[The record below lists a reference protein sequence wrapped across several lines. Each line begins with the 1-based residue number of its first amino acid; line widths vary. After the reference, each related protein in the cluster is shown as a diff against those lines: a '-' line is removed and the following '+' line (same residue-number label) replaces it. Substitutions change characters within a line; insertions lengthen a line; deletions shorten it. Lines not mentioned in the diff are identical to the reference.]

1 MNRRMARIRM
11 QWLPL
16 PLLCCTTAYAGQLA
30 GAFEIGDYFRLKRVT
45 ELALSLDASWL
56 AYRVETYTPDGN
68 AHVSSVRLR
77 SLRGDSTEV
86 APEVLA
92 DAVELAWIPNTHQLA
107 FLAERDGTSQLYSY
121 NTVSGSIQQLT
132 RTADPVESFRFA
144 PDGTTLAYTT
154 RAESPATESLYDQF
168 RQGTH
173 GILIDPSTTSS
184 HDFLNPHWHGM
195 VKREPPALW
204 MTSKGRAPGR
214 VPVPGDP
221 GGDRDAYFWSS
232 DSRQLSVAYVARDL
246 PAAQLRDER
255 TSLGIFDLNGGG
267 FRSVAKA
274 SPPHG
279 DRPGTYFKGGEWIP
293 DKNAMLV
300 RRVTETDP
308 WVSDSF
314 VELTLARARQL
325 PAQNSAW
332 RPLEVYP
339 AGSHFI
345 PVSAS
350 EILLENT
357 LAGVHSLFELQP
369 AQVARSHMVDGLEG
383 SQSLFQFSS
392 GFSTVA
398 FVGESLTRP
407 QEIYIFSRSGAVSSR
422 KGAAR
427 QLTRLNED
435 VASRVRYRAREV
447 SWKSTDGVTLHG
459 WMLEPLAAKPPKGWP
474 LVTHVHGG
482 PAFPFPN
489 AFAPYFTYWPY
500 PFEVYATNGIAVF
513 MPNYRGTHTYG
524 RKIATGKG
532 EEPANDIIIG
542 VQFLVDTAVADA
554 ARLGIS
560 GHSHGAFLGPLVMAR
575 ARFFRAGSFAEGV
588 ANSVVM
594 YELMSGQANREIHDA
609 IVGQSLY
616 EAPQRYI
623 EESADLKFAGLTT
636 ACLFEAGSDTAAL
649 LMLGFPKAAL
659 RAGMPTQFIV
669 YPQTGHNIAIPSLQ
683 REAAQRNFEWV
694 TSWLLNGSAP

>member
-1 MNRRMARIRM
+1 MNRRIARMRTQRLI
-11 QWLPL
+11 LS
-16 PLLCCTTAYAGQLA
+16 LLCCATACAEQLA
-30 GAFEIGDYFRLKRVT
+30 GAFDIGDYFRLKRVT

-68 AHVSSVRLR
+68 DHASRVWLR

-86 APEVLA
+86 APEALA
-92 DAVELAWIPNTHQLA
+92 AAMELAWIPNTHQLA

-121 NTVSGSIQQLT
+121 DTASGRIQQRT
-132 RTADPVESFRFA
+132 RSADPVESFRFA
-144 PDGTTLAYTT
+144 PDGATLAYTT

-168 RQGTH
+168 RQATH
-173 GILIDPSTTSS
+173 GIVIDPSTTSS

-195 VKREPPALW
+195 VKRKPPVLW
-204 MTSKGRAPGR
+204 ITPKGRAPLR
-214 VPVPGDP
+214 APIPGDP

-232 DSRQLSVAYVARDL
+232 DSRHLSVTYVASDL
-246 PAAQLRDER
+246 PAAQLRDAR
-255 TSLGIFDLNGGG
+255 TSLGIFDLGRGG

-274 SPPHG
+274 SPPDG
-279 DRPGTYFKGGEWIP
+279 GRPGTYFKGGEWIP
-293 DKNAMLV
+293 GRNAMLV

-314 VELTLARARQL
+314 VEWTLARAGQL
-325 PAQNSAW
+325 PARNSAW

-350 EILLENT
+350 EIWLENT

-369 AQVARSHMVDGLEG
+369 DQVARSDIVDGLEG
-383 SQSLFQFSS
+383 SQSQFQFSA
-392 GFSTVA
+392 GFSMVA
-398 FVGESLTRP
+398 FVGESFTRP
-407 QEIYIFSRSGAVSSR
+407 QEIYTFSRSGAVASR

-459 WMLEPLAAKPPKGWP
+459 WMLEPLAAKPPNGWP

-489 AFAPYFTYWPY
+489 AFAPYFSYWPY
-500 PFEVYATNGIAVF
+500 PFEAYATNGIAVF

-524 RKIATGKG
+524 REIATVEG
-532 EEPANDIIIG
+532 EEPANDIITG
-542 VQFLVDTAVADA
+542 VKFLVDSASADA

-560 GHSHGAFLGPLVMAR
+560 GHSHGAFLGPLVMAQ
-575 ARFFRAGSFAEGV
+575 ASFFRASSFAEGV

-609 IVGQSLY
+609 IVGKSLY

-636 ACLFEAGSDTAAL
+636 ASLFEAGSDSAAL

-659 RAGMPTQFIV
+659 RAGMPAQFIV

-683 REAAQRNFEWV
+683 REAAHRNLEWFK
-694 TSWLLNGSAP
+694 SWLLIGSAP